1 MKLVLASNN
10 KHKLEEM
17 RAILGDKVQIL
28 SLADI
33 NCHDEIPE
41 EQDTIEGNAMQKA
54 KYIYDKFGLDCFA
67 DDTGLEVECL
77 NGEPGVYSARYA
89 GEHPSF
95 DDNIAKLLANMK
107 GQENRKARFRT
118 AIALI
123 INGQEHIFEGEVKG
137 CIIEEYRGQNGF
149 GYDPVFLPDGY
160 TQTFAELPSEIK
172 NKISHRGN
180 AAKKLATFLNT
191 YKTDEK

>member
-17 RAILGDKVQIL
+17 RAILGDKVEIL
-28 SLADI
+28 SLLDI

-41 EQDTIEGNAMQKA
+41 EQDTIEGNALQKA
-54 KYIYDKFGLDCFA
+54 RYIHDKFGIDCFA

-89 GEHPSF
+89 GEHPTF
-95 DDNIAKLLANMK
+95 DDNIAKLLANME
-107 GQENRKARFRT
+107 GLENRKARFRT
-118 AIALI
+118 AIALLL
-123 INGQEHIFEGEVKG
+123 GGKEYIFEGEVNG
-137 CIIEEYRGQNGF
+137 MIIKEYRGHNGF

-160 TQTFAELPSEIK
+160 SQTFAELPAEIK

-180 AAKKLATFLNT
+180 AAKKLAEFLN
-191 YKTDEK
+191 KTNANE

>member
-17 RAILGDKVQIL
+17 RAILGNDIEIL
-28 SLADI
+28 SLSDI

-41 EQDTIEGNAMQKA
+41 EQDTIEGNATQKA
-54 KYIYDKFGLDCFA
+54 HYIHDKFGVDCFA

-77 NGEPGVYSARYA
+77 GGEPGVYSARYA
-89 GEHPSF
+89 GEHPTF
-95 DDNIAKLLANMK
+95 ADNIAKLLANMDGK
-107 GQENRKARFRT
+107 ENRKARFRT

-123 INGQEHIFEGEVKG
+123 LNGEEHIFEGEVNG
-137 CIIEEYRGQNGF
+137 QIIKEYRGHNGF

-160 TQTFAELPSEIK
+160 SQTFAELPAEIK

-180 AAKKLATFLNT
+180 AAKKLAEFLNN
-191 YKTDEK
+191 YHKDE

>member
-17 RAILGDKVQIL
+17 KAILADDIEIL

-41 EQDTIEGNAMQKA
+41 EQDTIEGNALQKA
-54 KYIYDKFGLDCFA
+54 RYIHDKFGLNCFA

-89 GEHPSF
+89 GEHPTF
-95 DDNIAKLLANMK
+95 ADNIAKLLANMDGK
-107 GQENRKARFRT
+107 DNRKARFRT

-123 INGQEHIFEGEVKG
+123 IDGKEHIFEGEVKG
-137 CIIEEYRGQNGF
+137 QIITEYRGHNGF

-160 TQTFAELPSEIK
+160 SETFAELPAEIK

-180 AAKKLATFLNT
+180 AAKKLAEFLN
-191 YKTDEK
+191 KLNKNE

>member
-17 RAILGDKVQIL
+17 RGILGNDIEIL

-41 EQDTIEGNAMQKA
+41 EQDTIEGNALQKA
-54 KYIYDKFGLDCFA
+54 RYIHDKYGLNCFA

-89 GEHPSF
+89 GEHPTF

-107 GQENRKARFRT
+107 AFTIVCSKRERR
-118 AIALI
+118 
-123 INGQEHIFEGEVKG
+123 
-137 CIIEEYRGQNGF
+137 
-149 GYDPVFLPDGY
+149 D
-160 TQTFAELPSEIK
+160 
-172 NKISHRGN
+172 
-180 AAKKLATFLNT
+180 
-191 YKTDEK
+191 

>member
-17 RAILGDKVQIL
+17 RAILGGKVEIL
-28 SLADI
+28 SLSDI

-41 EQDTIEGNAMQKA
+41 EQDTIEGNALQKA
-54 KYIYDKFGLDCFA
+54 RYIHDKYNLDCFA

-89 GEHPSF
+89 GEHPTF
-95 DDNIAKLLANMK
+95 YDNIAKLLANME
-107 GQENRKARFRT
+107 GHENRSARFRT

-123 INGQEHIFEGEVKG
+123 LGGKEYIFEGEV
-137 CIIEEYRGQNGF
+137 
-149 GYDPVFLPDGY
+149 
-160 TQTFAELPSEIK
+160 
-172 NKISHRGN
+172 
-180 AAKKLATFLNT
+180 
-191 YKTDEK
+191 

>member
-17 RAILGDKVQIL
+17 RAILGSMIEIL
-28 SLADI
+28 SLSDI

-41 EQDTIEGNAMQKA
+41 EQATIEGNALQKA
-54 KYIYDKFGLDCFA
+54 RNIYDKYGYNCFA

-89 GEHPSF
+89 GENVTF
-95 DDNIAKLLANMK
+95 DDNIKKLLTNMQGK
-107 GQENRKARFRT
+107 SNRNAKFRT

-123 INGQEHIFEGEVKG
+123 LNGEEHIFEGEVQG
-137 CIIEEYRGQNGF
+137 QIIEEYRGANGF
-149 GYDPVFLPDGY
+149 GYDPIFLPEGY
-160 TQTFAELPSEIK
+160 DYTFAELPAEIK

-180 AAKKLATFLNT
+180 AAKKLATFLTKLTAN
-191 YKTDEK
+191 E

>member
-17 RAILGDKVQIL
+17 RAILGNDIEIL
-28 SLADI
+28 SLSDI

-54 KYIYDKFGLDCFA
+54 RYIHDKFGVDCFA

-77 NGEPGVYSARYA
+77 GGEPGVYSARYA
-89 GEHPSF
+89 GEHPTF
-95 DDNIAKLLANMK
+95 ADNIAKLLANMEGK
-107 GQENRKARFRT
+107 ENRKARFRT
-118 AIALI
+118 AISLI
-123 INGQEHIFEGEVKG
+123 LNGEEHIFEGEVNG
-137 CIIEEYRGQNGF
+137 QIIKEYRGHNGF
-149 GYDPVFLPDGY
+149 GYDPVFLPDGFEE
-160 TQTFAELPSEIK
+160 TFAELPAEIK

-180 AAKKLATFLNT
+180 AAKKLAEFLN
-191 YKTDEK
+191 KLHKK

>member
-17 RAILGDKVQIL
+17 RAILGDKVEIL
-28 SLADI
+28 SLSDI

-41 EQDTIEGNAMQKA
+41 EQDTIEGNALQKA
-54 KYIYDKFGLDCFA
+54 RYIHDKFGIDCFA

-89 GEHPSF
+89 GEHPTF
-95 DDNIAKLLANMK
+95 DDNIAKLLANME
-107 GQENRKARFRT
+107 GHENRKARFRT
-118 AIALI
+118 AIALLL
-123 INGQEHIFEGEVKG
+123 GGKEYIFEGEVNGK
-137 CIIEEYRGQNGF
+137 IIKEYRGHNGF

-160 TQTFAELPSEIK
+160 SKTFAELPAEIK

-180 AAKKLATFLNT
+180 AAKKLAEFLN
-191 YKTDEK
+191 KTNANE

>member
-17 RAILGDKVQIL
+17 RAILGNDIEIL
-28 SLADI
+28 SLSDI

-41 EQDTIEGNAMQKA
+41 EQDTIEGNAMEKA
-54 KYIYDKFGLDCFA
+54 HYIHDKFGVDCFA

-77 NGEPGVYSARYA
+77 GGEPGVYSARYA
-89 GEHPSF
+89 GEHPTF
-95 DDNIAKLLANMK
+95 ADNIAKLLANMDGK
-107 GQENRKARFRT
+107 ENRKARFRT

-123 INGQEHIFEGEVKG
+123 LNGEEHIFEGEVNG
-137 CIIEEYRGQNGF
+137 QIIKEYRGHNGF

-160 TQTFAELPSEIK
+160 SQTFAELPAEIK

-180 AAKKLATFLNT
+180 AAKKLAEFLNN
-191 YKTDEK
+191 YHKDE

>member
-17 RAILGDKVQIL
+17 RAILGGKVEIL
-28 SLADI
+28 SLSDI

-41 EQDTIEGNAMQKA
+41 EQDTIEGNALQKA
-54 KYIYDKFGLDCFA
+54 RYIHDKYNLDCFA

-89 GEHPSF
+89 GEHPTF
-95 DDNIAKLLANMK
+95 DDNIAKLLANME
-107 GQENRKARFRT
+107 GHENRSARFRT

-123 INGQEHIFEGEVKG
+123 LGGKEYVFEGEVKG
-137 CIIEEYRGQNGF
+137 RIIKEYRGHNGF

-160 TQTFAELPSEIK
+160 SQTFAELPAEIK

-180 AAKKLATFLNT
+180 AAKKLAEFLN
-191 YKTDEK
+191 KNNANE

>member
-17 RAILGDKVQIL
+17 RGILGNDIEIL
-28 SLADI
+28 SLSDI

-41 EQDTIEGNAMQKA
+41 EQDTIEGNALQKA
-54 KYIYDKFGLDCFA
+54 RYIHDKFGLDCFA

-89 GEHPSF
+89 GEHPTF

-107 GQENRKARFRT
+107 GHENRKARFRT

-123 INGQEHIFEGEVKG
+123 LNGQEHIFEGEVKG
-137 CIIEEYRGQNGF
+137 RIIEEYRGHNGF

-160 TQTFAELPSEIK
+160 TETFAELPAEIK

-180 AAKKLATFLNT
+180 AAKKMAEFLKDTKN
-191 YKTDEK
+191 DE

>member
-17 RAILGDKVQIL
+17 QAILANDIEIL

-33 NCHDEIPE
+33 DCHDEIPE
-41 EQDTIEGNAMQKA
+41 EQDTIEGNALQKA
-54 KYIYDKFGLDCFA
+54 RYIYDKFGMNCFA

-77 NGEPGVYSARYA
+77 GGEPGVYSARYA
-89 GEHPSF
+89 GEHPTF
-95 DDNIAKLLANMK
+95 ADNIAKLLANME
-107 GQENRKARFRT
+107 GQDNRKARFRT

-123 INGQEHIFEGEVKG
+123 IDEKEHIFEGEVNG
-137 CIIEEYRGQNGF
+137 QIIREYRGHNGF
-149 GYDPVFLPDGY
+149 GYDPVFLPYGY
-160 TQTFAELPSEIK
+160 NETFAELPAEIK

-180 AAKKLATFLNT
+180 AAKKLAEFLN
-191 YKTDEK
+191 KLNKNE

>member
-17 RAILGDKVQIL
+17 RAILANDIEIL

-41 EQDTIEGNAMQKA
+41 EQDTIEGNALQKA
-54 KYIYDKFGLDCFA
+54 RYIYDKFGMNCFA

-89 GEHPSF
+89 GEHPTF
-95 DDNIAKLLANMK
+95 ADNIAKLLANMEGK
-107 GQENRKARFRT
+107 ENRKARFRT

-123 INGQEHIFEGEVKG
+123 INGKEHIFEGEVNG
-137 CIIEEYRGQNGF
+137 QIIKEYRGHNGF

-160 TQTFAELPSEIK
+160 NETFAELPAEIK

-180 AAKKLATFLNT
+180 AAKKLADFLSKLN
-191 YKTDEK
+191 KNE

>member
-17 RAILGDKVQIL
+17 RGILGNDIEIL

-41 EQDTIEGNAMQKA
+41 EQDTIEGNALQKA
-54 KYIYDKFGLDCFA
+54 RYIHDKYGLNCFA

-89 GEHPSF
+89 GEHPTF
-95 DDNIAKLLANMK
+95 DDNIAKLLVNMK
-107 GQENRKARFRT
+107 GHENRKARFRT

-123 INGQEHIFEGEVKG
+123 LNDKEHIFEGEVKG
-137 CIIEEYRGQNGF
+137 RIIEEYRGHNGF
-149 GYDPVFLPDGY
+149 GYDPIFLPDGY
-160 TQTFAELPSEIK
+160 SETFAELPAEIK

-180 AAKKLATFLNT
+180 AAKKMAAFL
-191 YKTDEK
+191 KEHQE

>member
-17 RAILGDKVQIL
+17 RAILGNDIEIL
-28 SLADI
+28 SLSDI

-54 KYIYDKFGLDCFA
+54 HYIHDKFGVDCFA
-67 DDTGLEVECL
+67 DDTGLEEECL
-77 NGEPGVYSARYA
+77 GGEPGVYSARYA
-89 GEHPSF
+89 GEHPTF
-95 DDNIAKLLANMK
+95 ADNIAKLLANMDGK
-107 GQENRKARFRT
+107 ENRKARFRT

-123 INGQEHIFEGEVKG
+123 LNGEEHIFEGEVNG
-137 CIIEEYRGQNGF
+137 QIIKEYRGHNGF

-160 TQTFAELPSEIK
+160 SQTFAELPAEIK

-180 AAKKLATFLNT
+180 AAKKLAEFLNN
-191 YKTDEK
+191 YHKDE

>member
-17 RAILGDKVQIL
+17 RAILGGKVEIL
-28 SLADI
+28 SLSDI

-41 EQDTIEGNAMQKA
+41 EQDTIEGNALQKA
-54 KYIYDKFGLDCFA
+54 RYIHDKFNLDCFA

-89 GEHPSF
+89 GEHPTF
-95 DDNIAKLLANMK
+95 DDNIAKLLANME
-107 GQENRKARFRT
+107 GHEIRNARFRT

-123 INGQEHIFEGEVKG
+123 LGGKEYVFEGEVKG
-137 CIIEEYRGQNGF
+137 QIIKEYRGHNGF

-160 TQTFAELPSEIK
+160 SQTFAELPAEIK

-180 AAKKLATFLNT
+180 AAKKLAEFLN
-191 YKTDEK
+191 KNNANE

>member
-1 MKLVLASNN
+1 M
-10 KHKLEEM
+10 
-17 RAILGDKVQIL
+17 
-28 SLADI
+28 
-33 NCHDEIPE
+33 
-41 EQDTIEGNAMQKA
+41 
-54 KYIYDKFGLDCFA
+54 DCFA

-89 GEHPSF
+89 GEHPTF

-107 GQENRKARFRT
+107 GKENRKARFRT

-123 INGQEHIFEGEVKG
+123 LGGKEFLFEGEVKG
-137 CIIEEYRGQNGF
+137 CIIEEYRGGNGF

-160 TQTFAELPSEIK
+160 SETFAELSSEIK

-180 AAKKLATFLNT
+180 AAKELAKFLTNHIQN
-191 YKTDEK
+191 E

>member
-17 RAILGDKVQIL
+17 RAILGGKVEIL
-28 SLADI
+28 SLSDI

-41 EQDTIEGNAMQKA
+41 EQDTIEGNALQKA
-54 KYIYDKFGLDCFA
+54 RYIHDKFNLDCFA

-89 GEHPSF
+89 GEHPTF
-95 DDNIAKLLANMK
+95 DDNIAKLLANME
-107 GQENRKARFRT
+107 GHENRNARFRT

-123 INGQEHIFEGEVKG
+123 LGGKEYVFE
-137 CIIEEYRGQNGF
+137 
-149 GYDPVFLPDGY
+149 
-160 TQTFAELPSEIK
+160 
-172 NKISHRGN
+172 
-180 AAKKLATFLNT
+180 
-191 YKTDEK
+191 

>member
-17 RAILGDKVQIL
+17 RGILGNDIEIL

-41 EQDTIEGNAMQKA
+41 EQDTIEGNALQKA
-54 KYIYDKFGLDCFA
+54 RYIHDKFGLNCFA

-89 GEHPSF
+89 GEHPTF

-107 GQENRKARFRT
+107 GKENRKARFRT

-123 INGQEHIFEGEVKG
+123 LNDKEHIFEGEVKG
-137 CIIEEYRGQNGF
+137 RIIEEYRGHNGF

-160 TQTFAELPSEIK
+160 SETFAELSAEIK
-172 NKISHRGN
+172 NQISHRGN
-180 AAKKLATFLNT
+180 AAKKMAAFL
-191 YKTDEK
+191 KEHQE

>member
-17 RAILGDKVQIL
+17 RAILGGKVEIL
-28 SLADI
+28 SLSDI

-41 EQDTIEGNAMQKA
+41 EQDTIEGNALQKA
-54 KYIYDKFGLDCFA
+54 RYIHDKYNLDCFA

-89 GEHPSF
+89 GEHPTF
-95 DDNIAKLLANMK
+95 DDNIAKLLANME
-107 GQENRKARFRT
+107 GHENRNARFRT

-123 INGQEHIFEGEVKG
+123 LGGKEYIFEGEVKG
-137 CIIEEYRGQNGF
+137 QIIKEYRGYNGF

-160 TQTFAELPSEIK
+160 SQTFAELPAEIK

-180 AAKKLATFLNT
+180 AAKKLAEFLN
-191 YKTDEK
+191 KNNANE

>member
-17 RAILGDKVQIL
+17 RAILANDIEIL

-33 NCHDEIPE
+33 DCHDEIPE
-41 EQDTIEGNAMQKA
+41 EQDTIEGNALQKA
-54 KYIYDKFGLDCFA
+54 RYIYDKFGMNCFA

-77 NGEPGVYSARYA
+77 GGEPGVYSARYA
-89 GEHPSF
+89 GEHPTF
-95 DDNIAKLLANMK
+95 ADNIAKLLANMEGK
-107 GQENRKARFRT
+107 DNRKARFRT

-123 INGQEHIFEGEVKG
+123 IDGKEHIFEGEVNG
-137 CIIEEYRGQNGF
+137 QIIKEYRGHNGF

-160 TQTFAELPSEIK
+160 NETFAELSAEIK

-180 AAKKLATFLNT
+180 AAKKLADFLN
-191 YKTDEK
+191 KLNKNE

>member
-10 KHKLEEM
+10 KHKIEEM
-17 RAILGDKVQIL
+17 RGILGNDIEIL

-41 EQDTIEGNAMQKA
+41 EQDTIEGNALQKA
-54 KYIYDKFGLDCFA
+54 RYIHDKYGLNCFA

-89 GEHPSF
+89 GEHPTF
-95 DDNIAKLLANMK
+95 DDNIAKLLVNMK
-107 GQENRKARFRT
+107 GHENRKARFRT

-123 INGQEHIFEGEVKG
+123 LNNKEHIFEGEVKG
-137 CIIEEYRGQNGF
+137 RIIEEYRGHNGF

-160 TQTFAELPSEIK
+160 SETFAELPAEIK

-180 AAKKLATFLNT
+180 AAKKMAAFL
-191 YKTDEK
+191 KEHQE

>member
-17 RAILGDKVQIL
+17 QAILANDIEIL

-33 NCHDEIPE
+33 DCHDEIPE
-41 EQDTIEGNAMQKA
+41 EQDTIEGNALQKA
-54 KYIYDKFGLDCFA
+54 RYIYDKFGMNCFA

-77 NGEPGVYSARYA
+77 GGEPGVYSARYA
-89 GEHPSF
+89 GEHPTF
-95 DDNIAKLLANMK
+95 ADNIAKLLANME
-107 GQENRKARFRT
+107 GQDNRKARFRT

-123 INGQEHIFEGEVKG
+123 IDGKEHIFEGEVNG
-137 CIIEEYRGQNGF
+137 QIIREYRGHNGF

-160 TQTFAELPSEIK
+160 NETFAELPAEIK

-180 AAKKLATFLNT
+180 AAKKLAEFLN
-191 YKTDEK
+191 KLNKNE

>member
-17 RAILGDKVQIL
+17 RAILGANIEIVSL
-28 SLADI
+28 SDI

-41 EQDTIEGNAMQKA
+41 EQDTLEGNALQKA
-54 KYIYDKFGLDCFA
+54 RYIHDKFGMNCFA

-77 NGEPGVYSARYA
+77 NGAPGVYSARYA
-89 GEHPSF
+89 GEHPTF
-95 DDNIAKLLANMK
+95 DDNIRKLLRNME
-107 GQENRKARFRT
+107 GEENRNAQFRT

-123 INGQEHIFEGEVKG
+123 INDNEYIFEGEVKG
-137 CIIEEYRGQNGF
+137 KIITEYRGTNGF

-160 TQTFAELPSEIK
+160 NQTFAELPAETK

-180 AAKKLATFLNT
+180 AAKKLAEFL
-191 YKTDEK
+191 KTQHTNE

>member
-17 RAILGDKVQIL
+17 RAILGNDIEIL
-28 SLADI
+28 SLSDI

-54 KYIYDKFGLDCFA
+54 HYIHDKFGVDCFA

-77 NGEPGVYSARYA
+77 GGEPGVYSARYA
-89 GEHPSF
+89 GEHPTF
-95 DDNIAKLLANMK
+95 ADNIAKLLANMDGK
-107 GQENRKARFRT
+107 ENRKAMFRT

-123 INGQEHIFEGEVKG
+123 LNGEEHIFEGEVNG
-137 CIIEEYRGQNGF
+137 QIIKEYRGHNGF

-160 TQTFAELPSEIK
+160 SQTFAELPAEIK

-180 AAKKLATFLNT
+180 AAKKLAEFLNN
-191 YKTDEK
+191 YHKDE

>member
-17 RAILGDKVQIL
+17 RAILGDKVEIL
-28 SLADI
+28 SLSDI

-41 EQDTIEGNAMQKA
+41 EQDTIEGNALQKA
-54 KYIYDKFGLDCFA
+54 RYIHDKFGLDCFA

-89 GEHPSF
+89 GEHPTF
-95 DDNIAKLLANMK
+95 DDNIAKLLANME
-107 GQENRKARFRT
+107 GHENRKARFRT

-123 INGQEHIFEGEVKG
+123 IGGKEHIFEGEVKDQ
-137 CIIEEYRGQNGF
+137 IIKEYRGHNGF

-160 TQTFAELPSEIK
+160 TQTFAELPAEIK

-180 AAKKLATFLNT
+180 AAKKLAEFLNKNT
-191 YKTDEK
+191 ANE

>member
-17 RAILGDKVQIL
+17 RAILGSDIEIL
-28 SLADI
+28 SLSDI

-41 EQDTIEGNAMQKA
+41 EQDTIEGNALQKA
-54 KYIYDKFGLDCFA
+54 RYIHDKYGYDCFA

-89 GEHPSF
+89 GEHPTF

-107 GQENRKARFRT
+107 GKQNRKARFRT

-123 INGQEHIFEGEVKG
+123 LNGEEHIFEGEVKG
-137 CIIEEYRGQNGF
+137 RIIEEYRGHNGF

-160 TQTFAELPSEIK
+160 SETFAELSADIK

-180 AAKKLATFLNT
+180 AAKKMAAFLNNP
-191 YKTDEK
+191 KNEE

>member
-17 RAILGDKVQIL
+17 RGILGNDIEIL

-54 KYIYDKFGLDCFA
+54 HYIHDKFGVDCFA

-77 NGEPGVYSARYA
+77 GGEPGVYSARYA
-89 GEHPSF
+89 GEHPTF
-95 DDNIAKLLANMK
+95 ADNIAKLLANMDGK
-107 GQENRKARFRT
+107 ENRKARFRT

-123 INGQEHIFEGEVKG
+123 LNGEEHIFEGEVNG
-137 CIIEEYRGQNGF
+137 QIIKEYRGHNGF

-160 TQTFAELPSEIK
+160 SQTFAELPAEIK

-180 AAKKLATFLNT
+180 AAKKLAEFLNN
-191 YKTDEK
+191 YHKDE

>member
-17 RAILGDKVQIL
+17 RAILANDIEIL

-41 EQDTIEGNAMQKA
+41 EQDTIEGNALQKA
-54 KYIYDKFGLDCFA
+54 RYIYDKFGMNCFA

-77 NGEPGVYSARYA
+77 GGEPGVYSARYA
-89 GEHPSF
+89 GEHPTF
-95 DDNIAKLLANMK
+95 ADNIAKLLANMEGK
-107 GQENRKARFRT
+107 DNRKARFRT

-123 INGQEHIFEGEVKG
+123 IDGKEHIFEGEVNG
-137 CIIEEYRGQNGF
+137 QIIKEYRGHNGF

-160 TQTFAELPSEIK
+160 NETFAELSAEIK

-180 AAKKLATFLNT
+180 AAKKLADFLN
-191 YKTDEK
+191 KLNKNE

>member
-17 RAILGDKVQIL
+17 RGILGNDIEIL

-41 EQDTIEGNAMQKA
+41 EQDTIEGNALQKA
-54 KYIYDKFGLDCFA
+54 RYIHDKFGLNCFA

-123 INGQEHIFEGEVKG
+123 ING
-137 CIIEEYRGQNGF
+137 R
-149 GYDPVFLPDGY
+149 
-160 TQTFAELPSEIK
+160 
-172 NKISHRGN
+172 
-180 AAKKLATFLNT
+180 
-191 YKTDEK
+191 

>member
-17 RAILGDKVQIL
+17 RAILGENVEIVSL
-28 SLADI
+28 SDI

-41 EQDTIEGNAMQKA
+41 EQDTIEGNALQKA
-54 KYIYDKFGLDCFA
+54 RYIHDKFGMDCFA

-89 GEHPSF
+89 GEHPTF
-95 DDNIAKLLANMK
+95 DDNISKLLANMDGK
-107 GQENRKARFRT
+107 ENRNARFRI

-123 INGQEHIFEGEVKG
+123 LDGKEYLFEGEVKG
-137 CIIEEYRGQNGF
+137 HIIKEYRGKNGF
-149 GYDPVFLPDGY
+149 GYDPVFMPDGFNE
-160 TQTFAELPSEIK
+160 TFAELPSETK

-180 AAKKLATFLNT
+180 AAKKLAVFLNS
-191 YKTDEK
+191 YHK

>member
-17 RAILGDKVQIL
+17 RAILNGIVEVVSL
-28 SLADI
+28 SDI

-41 EQDTIEGNAMQKA
+41 EQPTIEGNALQKA
-54 KYIYDKFGLDCFA
+54 RYIYEKFGVDCFA

-89 GEHPSF
+89 GEHPTF

-107 GQENRKARFRT
+107 GKENRKARFRT

-123 INGQEHIFEGEVKG
+123 LGGREYMFEGEVTG
-137 CIIEEYRGQNGF
+137 CIIEEYRGGNGF

-160 TQTFAELPSEIK
+160 FETFAELSSEIK

-180 AAKKLATFLNT
+180 AAKKLAMFLTNHIQN
-191 YKTDEK
+191 E

>member
-1 MKLVLASNN
+1 MKIVLASNN

-17 RAILGDKVQIL
+17 RAILGEKIEIVSL
-28 SLADI
+28 SDI

-41 EQDTIEGNAMQKA
+41 EQDTIEGNALQKA
-54 KYIYDKFGLDCFA
+54 RYIHDKFNVDCFA

-89 GEHPSF
+89 GEHPTF
-95 DDNIAKLLANMK
+95 DDNISKLLANMEGK
-107 GQENRKARFRT
+107 TNRNAKFRT

-123 INGQEHIFEGEVKG
+123 LDGKEYIFEGEVRGSITK
-137 CIIEEYRGQNGF
+137 EYRGHNGF
-149 GYDPVFLPDGY
+149 GYDPVFLPDGFSK
-160 TQTFAELPSEIK
+160 TFAELDAETK

-180 AAKKLATFLNT
+180 AAKKLAEFLNKQ
-191 YKTDEK
+191 YGK

>member
-17 RAILGDKVQIL
+17 RDILGNEIEIL

-41 EQDTIEGNAMQKA
+41 EQDTIEGNALQKA
-54 KYIYDKFGLDCFA
+54 RYIHEKYRVDCFA

-77 NGEPGVYSARYA
+77 GGAPGVYSARYA
-89 GEHPSF
+89 GEHPTF
-95 DDNIAKLLANMK
+95 DDNIAKFLANMK
-107 GQENRKARFRT
+107 GHYNRKARFRT

-123 INGQEHIFEGEVKG
+123 LNEKEYIFEGEVNG
-137 CIIEEYRGQNGF
+137 QIINEYRGCNGF

-160 TQTFAELPSEIK
+160 TQTFAELPADIK

-180 AAKKLATFLNT
+180 AAKKLAAFLKNNCQ
-191 YKTDEK
+191 

>member
-17 RAILGDKVQIL
+17 RAILGGKVEIL
-28 SLADI
+28 SLSDI

-41 EQDTIEGNAMQKA
+41 EQDTIEGNALQKA
-54 KYIYDKFGLDCFA
+54 RYIHDKYDLDCFA

-89 GEHPSF
+89 GEHPTF
-95 DDNIAKLLANMK
+95 DDNIAKLLANME
-107 GQENRKARFRT
+107 GHENRSARFRT

-123 INGQEHIFEGEVKG
+123 LGGKEYIFEGEVKG
-137 CIIEEYRGQNGF
+137 QIINGYRGHNGF

-160 TQTFAELPSEIK
+160 SQTFAELPAEIK

-180 AAKKLATFLNT
+180 AAKKLAEFLN
-191 YKTDEK
+191 KNNANE

>member
-17 RAILGDKVQIL
+17 RAILGGKVEIL
-28 SLADI
+28 SLSDI

-41 EQDTIEGNAMQKA
+41 EQDTIEGNALQKA
-54 KYIYDKFGLDCFA
+54 RYIHDKFGIDCFA

-77 NGEPGVYSARYA
+77 NGAPGVYSARYA
-89 GEHPSF
+89 GEHPTF
-95 DDNIAKLLANMK
+95 DDNIAKLLANME
-107 GQENRKARFRT
+107 GHENRKARFRT

-123 INGQEHIFEGEVKG
+123 LGEKEYIFEGEVKG
-137 CIIEEYRGQNGF
+137 QIIKEYRGQNGF

-160 TQTFAELPSEIK
+160 NQTFAELPAEIK

-180 AAKKLATFLNT
+180 AAKKLADFLNNLNVN
-191 YKTDEK
+191 E

>member
-17 RAILGDKVQIL
+17 RAILGNDIEIL
-28 SLADI
+28 SLSDI

-54 KYIYDKFGLDCFA
+54 HYIHDKFGVDCFA

-77 NGEPGVYSARYA
+77 GSEPGVYSARYA
-89 GEHPSF
+89 GEHPTF
-95 DDNIAKLLANMK
+95 ADNIAKLLANMDGK
-107 GQENRKARFRT
+107 ENRKARFRT

-123 INGQEHIFEGEVKG
+123 LNGEEHIFEGEVNG
-137 CIIEEYRGQNGF
+137 QIIKEYRGHNGF

-160 TQTFAELPSEIK
+160 SQTFAELPAEIK

-180 AAKKLATFLNT
+180 AAKKLAEFLNN
-191 YKTDEK
+191 YHKDE